1 MMRCNEKKS
10 QERVEAMVQGQQ
22 EVRVEQTNLL
32 RSIQDA
38 VANNTALLKNVTE
51 GISEKMRLTWLSSL
65 GSDLRQYMGNVFTIN
80 VATFRMVSELR
91 TALPSHLERTLIQ
104 EPFLLED
111 ALGRISPV
119 HSQFIN
125 SWEAFDAVI
134 QIRFQNQQGYSKI
147 LKKEFILQERET
159 RRDISRTEPWE
170 STILPGQKIDMSM
183 VFTHTHNP
191 YQMYCPACLH
201 VCEKFSK
208 AGTQWYDLLL
218 HIQLI

>member
-1 MMRCNEKKS
+1 MRCNEKKS

-38 VANNTALLKNVTE
+38 VANNTALLKNVTK

-80 VATFRMVSELR
+80 VTTFRIVSELR

-125 SWEAFDAVI
+125 S
-134 QIRFQNQQGYSKI
+134 
-147 LKKEFILQERET
+147 
-159 RRDISRTEPWE
+159 
-170 STILPGQKIDMSM
+170 
-183 VFTHTHNP
+183 
-191 YQMYCPACLH
+191 
-201 VCEKFSK
+201 
-208 AGTQWYDLLL
+208 
-218 HIQLI
+218 